1 MNVGIL
7 DQKNLQTRTLFTQW
21 KVRDQTENAIR
32 NLGFIWKVGGIW
44 KVGQVCSRL
53 KVQNTVFQ
61 PEFTSSKLTKETLKH
76 VVKYVQN

>member
-1 MNVGIL
+1 MWEIL

-44 KVGQVCSRL
+44 KVGQKFVL
-53 KVQNTVFQ
+53 G
-61 PEFTSSKLTKETLKH
+61 
-76 VVKYVQN
+76 